1 MSFVLLPYVVQL
13 LYHITRS
20 RLCQQLFYFFKLFVS
35 TLFRFHATALICY
48 HTLKSLSTLFT
59 VFLHHRFQKEQQA
72 EKEGCEPSRRY

>member
-48 HTLKSLSTLFT
+48 HTLKSLSTLFLFFST
-59 VFLHHRFQKEQQA
+59 LYEYLLCPHA
-72 EKEGCEPSRRY
+72 TALI